1 MTPTPEELLER
12 GRAVVLEL
20 DYWKQ
25 VNDLLLEQTDAIA
38 EVAAAI
44 AEVTVAGV
52 STAAFGD
59 PRVTGF
65 VSDTIESAGRA
76 MRSLSQLQTASSAI
90 GDLVSGRLRVLAVA
104 VGELR
109 EGAA

>member
-1 MTPTPEELLER
+1 MTNSDELLER
-12 GRAVVLEL
+12 GQALVLEL

-25 VNDLLLEQTDAIA
+25 VNDLLLETADGIA

-65 VSDTIESAGRA
+65 ASDTIESAGRA
-76 MRSLSQLQTASSAI
+76 MRALSQLQTHSGAI
-90 GDLVSGRLRVLAVA
+90 GDLVTGRLRVLAVA

-109 EGAA
+109 EATP